1 MLIAQCLTS
10 DADKRSLRLLSEQ
23 WKAAVDSSVT
33 RYGLP
38 TNYVSPFSLLRCAPP
53 SPCYSVARPQSLCA
67 MSPRRRSLL
76 MH

>member
-38 TNYVSPFSLLRCAPP
+38 TNRVTLQLTASAP
-53 SPCYSVARPQSLCA
+53 SPCYSVARPQSSVPCHPGDA
-67 MSPRRRSLL
+67 AC
-76 MH
+76 